1 MNSYE
6 RDEIRS
12 LPAKYRPIGAWGY
25 LGYNILFA
33 IPLIGIIC
41 LIVFALS
48 GNNVPRRSFA
58 RSYFCVVFLILIVVA
73 VVIGMGIF
81 AAGGFDGFIE
91 MIKGVI
97 EQIKSQIGG

>member
-6 RDEIRS
+6 KDEIRS

-33 IPLIGIIC
+33 IPLVGFIC

-48 GNNVPRRSFA
+48 GSNVPRRSFA
-58 RSYFCVVFLILIVVA
+58 RSYFCVLLLILIVVA
-73 VVIGMGIF
+73 IIVGMGIF
-81 AAGGFDGFIE
+81 AAGGIDGFME
-91 MIKGVI
+91 MIKGFI
-97 EQIKSQIGG
+97 DQITSQFGG